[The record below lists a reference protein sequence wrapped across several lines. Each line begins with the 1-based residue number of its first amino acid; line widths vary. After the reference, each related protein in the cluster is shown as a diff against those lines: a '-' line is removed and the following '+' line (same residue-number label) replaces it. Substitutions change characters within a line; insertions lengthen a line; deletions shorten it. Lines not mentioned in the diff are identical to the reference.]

1 MYLAPLVAILSW
13 WWSRPRPVLVAGE
26 DVAAGGTSQLLRE
39 VVTEAGGLRLPV
51 VAAFAAASL
60 VPGAAIGVGGLLVFL
75 AGVLLSA
82 VVAATVVA
90 RAGEVADRAVDS
102 FSGGGSVDLLR
113 ELWSDT
119 SSTALA
125 VSASMTGV
133 VGALAWFFADPAGA
147 VMIGAFSAGTSAGA
161 LFLVVSGVSRW
172 MDERPVRDRTMQVR
186 VASLTLS
193 AELVSLHIAA
203 VAATV
208 LVAALGPA
216 ESLLWLG
223 GLTAETETLQSDLL
237 LFPLA
242 LMAIGPILALIV
254 SPLTTSLLARRGA
267 RALFDAERGLA
278 LLFAVVAF
286 ALVSV
291 CGLGWAVAGAFSI
304 GLAAR
309 QLLLVIDAAVHHGSD
324 LGRPRPGGI
333 GLVAAIVVFAAADQ
347 VGGWYGVALAA
358 LGMTSTFVPAIASAI
373 ARGALSAAVP
383 DDGAAETGFGAADA
397 ASSLVTTLAVL
408 VAFATAATSASLREG
423 LLPVP
428 MMAVSVTFLS
438 ALLAGAALSR
448 TFASLMANV
457 GYDGLHD
464 ASAGVR
470 FAARATFVAVLVP
483 AASGWCFDSPAA
495 LGLLVGFAA
504 GVDDCWP
511 RDVRVGVLAAQAA
524 ARSVQPTSQSVNVP
538 GDGSGLAEADL
549 PASASARGASCSR
562 LSAEAMASRAWGRAM
577 ALSALAAAPL
587 MV

>member
-1 MYLAPLVAILSW
+1 MYLAPLVAVLSW
-13 WWSRPRPVLVAGE
+13 WWSRPRAVAGAVE
-26 DVAAGGTSQLLRE
+26 DFAGGGASRLLRE
-39 VVTEAGGLRLPV
+39 VVVEAGGLRLSV
-51 VAAFAAASL
+51 LAAFAAASL
-60 VPGAAIGVGGLLVFL
+60 VPGAAIGLGGLLVFL
-75 AGVLLSA
+75 AGVMLSA

-90 RAGEVADRAVDS
+90 RAGEVADRAVAA

-119 SSTALA
+119 SSIALA
-125 VSASMTGV
+125 VSASMTGA

-147 VMIGAFSAGTSAGA
+147 VMIGAFSAGTTAGA

-172 MDERPVRDRTMQVR
+172 TDEGSVRDGTTRVE
-186 VASLTLS
+186 VASLMLS

-223 GLTAETETLQSDLL
+223 GLSAETETLRSDLL

-242 LMAIGPILALIV
+242 LMAIGPILALV
-254 SPLTTSLLARRGA
+254 VAPLTASLLARRGA
-267 RALFDAERGLA
+267 RALFDAERGLSLLLA
-278 LLFAVVAF
+278 LVAF
-286 ALVSV
+286 SLVSV

-309 QLLLVIDAAVHHGSD
+309 QLLLILDAAVHHGSD

-333 GLVAAIVVFAAADQ
+333 GLVAAVVVFAAADQ

-373 ARGALSAAVP
+373 ARGALAAAVP
-383 DDGAAETGFGAADA
+383 DDGPAEAGFGAADGT
-397 ASSLVTTLAVL
+397 SGLVTTLAVL

-438 ALLAGAALSR
+438 AVLAGAALSR
-448 TFASLMANV
+448 TFAALMANV
-457 GYDGLHD
+457 GFDGLHD

-470 FAARATFVAVLVP
+470 FAARATFAAVLVP
-483 AASGWCFDSPAA
+483 AAVGWCFDSPAA
-495 LGLLVGFAA
+495 LGLLVGFMV
-504 GVDDCWP
+504 GVDDRWP
-511 RDVRVGVLAAQAA
+511 RDVRVGVFATQPA
-524 ARSVQPTSQSVNVP
+524 ARSLHAP
-538 GDGSGLAEADL
+538 GGGTGLPEGDL
-549 PASASARGASCSR
+549 PASASARDASCSR
-562 LSAEAMASRAWGRAM
+562 LAAEAMASRAWGRAM

>member
-1 MYLAPLVAILSW
+1 MYLAPLVAMLSW
-13 WWSRPRPVLVAGE
+13 WWARPRPVVVAGE
-26 DVAAGGTSQLLRE
+26 DVGARGPLPLLRE
-39 VVTEAGGLRLPV
+39 VVAEAGGLRLPV
-51 VAAFAAASL
+51 VAAFVAGSL

-75 AGVLLSA
+75 AGVLFSA

-90 RAGEVADRAVDS
+90 RAGEVADRAVDA

-119 SSTALA
+119 SSIALA
-125 VSASMTGV
+125 VSASMTGA

-161 LFLVVSGVSRW
+161 VFLVVSGVSRW
-172 MDERPVRDRTMQVR
+172 TDDGPGRDGTAQVE
-186 VASLTLS
+186 VSALAFS

-203 VAATV
+203 VAAAV

-242 LMAIGPILALIV
+242 LMAIGPILALV
-254 SPLTTSLLARRGA
+254 AAPVTATLLTRRGA
-267 RALFDAERGLA
+267 RALFEAERGLA
-278 LLFAVVAF
+278 LLFALVAF

-309 QLLLVIDAAVHHGSD
+309 QMLLVIDAAVHHGSD
-324 LGRPRPGGI
+324 FGRPRPGGI
-333 GLVAAIVVFAAADQ
+333 GLVVAIAVFAAADQ

-358 LGMTSTFVPAIASAI
+358 IGMTSTFAPAIASAT
-373 ARGALSAAVP
+373 ARGALAAAVP
-383 DDGAAETGFGAADA
+383 DDGGVEAGSGAAGG
-397 ASSLVTTLAVL
+397 ASSLVTILAVL
-408 VAFATAATSASLREG
+408 VAFATAVTSASLREG

-428 MMAVSVTFLS
+428 MVAMSVAFLS

-448 TFASLMANV
+448 TFASQLANV
-457 GYDGLHD
+457 GFDGLHD

-470 FAARATFVAVLVP
+470 FAARATFAAVLVP
-483 AASGWCFDSPAA
+483 AVAGWCFDSPAA
-495 LGLLVGFAA
+495 LGLVVGFAA

-511 RDVRVGVLAAQAA
+511 REVRIGGFAAQAV
-524 ARSVQPTSQSVNVP
+524 ARSAHAPS
-538 GDGSGLAEADL
+538 DGSGIPGAA
-549 PASASARGASCSR
+549 PPGSASARGASCSR
-562 LSAEAMASRAWGRAM
+562 LVAEAMASRAWGRAM
-577 ALSALAAAPL
+577 ALSALATAPL